1 MPTPKNNNNTQQPRQ
16 RATITVSGY
25 PDKVKDLLRTK
36 YPDYDQVMGGGQQ
49 QAMSG
54 APSGNVPPVATMN
67 PSLNFFQNNGAVGKY
82 EAVNPNAQP
91 QQNAGAAPTTDF
103 TQMQKPQQFVP
114 QNGYGNANPT
124 VGPVSAPYM
133 GDAAENTSQSQT
145 NFEGMQANNGQGA
158 EWNHLEQNSDVGYKG
173 GQYDPSQ
180 YDSLSAALNGGG
192 MKDDGSQ
199 AAQFQADPNQRD
211 GGFFGWLKGLVP
223 KKRPGKREGETDDEY
238 DARRTRNME
247 MVATFADAIRHMG
260 NIINTAKGAPLQ
272 QFNDPNAMLEQ
283 GYQNRKAQR
292 QKQAAMDADAAY
304 KQANMTLKERAAEA
318 DRAYK
323 ELSLG
328 LKQQAAERA
337 AKSDDFNQRYKEA
350 GLQRQLDND
359 KFNHDLAG
367 KKFDETKRHNEV
379 SEGQSA
385 ARIALAQE
393 RNGIA
398 RARLAHSIAT
408 GGSGGRGGNGGS
420 LTNLSSPSGHLNRKK
435 DLNSIEKKQI
445 TQHLIQN
452 GYIDKKNLDAYN
464 MYKTMGNTQLAND
477 LQNYWIAYAANMPGR
492 KGDAFRTMLKNHY
505 MYGETNTVSTPK
517 PKAQPKAAP
526 KKTASKPVGGGVS
539 GGKSKNGY
547 KNTKALG
554 L

>member
-1 MPTPKNNNNTQQPRQ
+1 MVQDMAAKNFALKNGGQMPPTMQGNGTGTPPPVG
-16 RATITVSGY
+16 TVNPNLG
-25 PDKVKDLLRTK
+25 
-36 YPDYDQVMGGGQQ
+36 MNFFGGG
-49 QAMSG
+49 
-54 APSGNVPPVATMN
+54 
-67 PSLNFFQNNGAVGKY
+67 NNAVGKY

-91 QQNAGAAPTTDF
+91 QQNGEGNTTDF
-103 TQMQKPQQFVP
+103 TQMKKPADFVP
-114 QNGYGNANPT
+114 EGNGYANPT
-124 VGPVSAPYM
+124 TGPTSLPYM
-133 GDAAENTSQSQT
+133 KDAAETTPQAQS
-145 NFEGMQANNGQGA
+145 NFEGMQVPNNGAQ
-158 EWNHLEQNSDVGYKG
+158 WNPLEQNSDVGYKG
-173 GQYDPSQ
+173 APYDPSK
-180 YDSLSAALNGGG
+180 YDSLSAALNGS
-192 MKDDGSQ
+192 DGA
-199 AAQFQADPNQRD
+199 AAQPQQPQFEADPSQKD
-211 GGFFGWLKGLVP
+211 GGFANWIKKLIP

-238 DARRTRNME
+238 DARRTRNMQ

-272 QFNDPNAMLEQ
+272 QFNDPNTMLEHGRQ
-283 GYQNRKAQR
+283 ARKAER
-292 QKQAAMDADAAY
+292 QKQAALDADAAY

-323 ELSLG
+323 QLNLG

-337 AKSDDFNQRYKEA
+337 AKNDEFNMNFKQA

-367 KKFDETKRHNEV
+367 KKFDEQKRHNSV
-379 SEGQSA
+379 SEGQGA

-408 GGSGGRGGNGGS
+408 GGSGGGKGGS

-452 GYIDKKNLDAYN
+452 GYIDKKNLDAYK
-464 MYKTMGNTQLAND
+464 MYQSMGNTQLAND
-477 LQNYWIAYAANMPGR
+477 LQNYWIAYAANMPGK
-492 KGDAFRTMLKNHY
+492 KGDSFRTMLKNHY
-505 MYGETNTVSTPK
+505 MYGETNTT
-517 PKAQPKAAP
+517 AQPKVKTQTKATP
-526 KKTASKPVGGGVS
+526 KKPASGNGGKPVGGGVS